1 MLFHGFHFSVH
12 IKPIPGV
19 PHLFLLFPQ
28 LHLVAPLLFFCV
40 LSSIN
45 SSHRGLRGTLHRQ
58 KTFPLRSACEDGRCA
73 FGNRKKNKK
82 YTTCFVPNSD
92 AVLTVPIKRLP
103 GGKLALAGCRVAGG
117 RSRGLAAASRRV
129 YATSIPHLLL
139 LLFVV
144 FLQVLLL
151 LGASEV
157 GHIAGQGRRT

>member
-73 FGNRKKNKK
+73 FGNRIKKKIKN
-82 YTTCFVPNSD
+82 TRRASFRT
-92 AVLTVPIKRLP
+92 LTPSLP
-103 GGKLALAGCRVAGG
+103 CPLSGCLAG
-117 RSRGLAAASRRV
+117 SLPLRGVEWQEEEAEAW
-129 YATSIPHLLL
+129 LLL
-139 LLFVV
+139 PAECTPPP
-144 FLQVLLL
+144 FLTCSSSSSSSSSRSSSSWELPK
-151 LGASEV
+151 
-157 GHIAGQGRRT
+157 